1 MTEPAFTRRRL
12 IIGATAV
19 GLGAAGVIATT
30 GPPFG
35 GGSRTISFWH
45 LFSGGDGERMSQMLD
60 AFAKSDA
67 DVKVEPVT
75 LTWGPPYYTKLQ
87 LAAVGGRP
95 PDVAVTH
102 ATRLGSL
109 APAGLLEELTP
120 ELLGKHGITEDK
132 FEPAVWK
139 QGQFGGKQ
147 YAIPL
152 DTHPFVLYYNTE
164 IAQKADVLGE
174 DGRLRPVK
182 GEQEVLDMFS
192 AFKEASGQWGTVTE
206 IRGVSLWRLFLTLYG
221 QQRGGSMFSEDGTE
235 LTLDDDK
242 ALRSLEFMQQLGSGR
257 KLMPTDLDYP
267 ASVANFSN
275 RLTGTMLQ
283 GEWEVTTF
291 QAAKLPFDMTPVPNI
306 MGEPVSQAD
315 VHAFVIPKSSG
326 RPDERLDAAL
336 TFVAGMLESSYT
348 WAQGG
353 HVPAWR
359 PVLESDAVPQA
370 GAAVALRG
378 GRGADGGRPARVV
391 LRLRL
396 GPRERGLGLLPR
408 RDDRRQ
414 HAAGGP

>member
-1 MTEPAFTRRRL
+1 M
-12 IIGATAV
+12 
-19 GLGAAGVIATT
+19 
-30 GPPFG
+30 
-35 GGSRTISFWH
+35 
-45 LFSGGDGERMSQMLD
+45 
-60 AFAKSDA
+60 
-67 DVKVEPVT
+67 
-75 LTWGPPYYTKLQ
+75 
-87 LAAVGGRP
+87 
-95 PDVAVTH
+95 
-102 ATRLGSL
+102 
-109 APAGLLEELTP
+109 
-120 ELLGKHGITEDK
+120 
-132 FEPAVWK
+132 
-139 QGQFGGKQ
+139 
-147 YAIPL
+147 
-152 DTHPFVLYYNTE
+152 
-164 IAQKADVLGE
+164 LGE

-315 VHAFVIPKSSG
+315 VACVRRPEVVRAPRRAPRRGAHVRRRDARVLLHLGAG
-326 RPDERLDAAL
+326 RPCPGLAPGARER
-336 TFVAGMLESSYT
+336 
-348 WAQGG
+348 
-353 HVPAWR
+353 R
-359 PVLESDAVPQA
+359 VPQA
-370 GAAVALRG
+370 RAAVALRG
-378 GRGADGGRPARVV
+378 GRGADGRRPARVV

-396 GPRERGLGLLPR
+396 RPRERGLGLLPR